1 MLGLHLAVFL
11 FGLAGLFSKF
21 LLVPAVVIVWGRTAF
36 AVMASSLYLAAR
48 RDRFELRSRVDGVRL
63 AIQGLVL
70 AFHWVAFFHSIQIS
84 SVAIGL
90 LSFATFPAFVL
101 LFEAM
106 LFGAKVRRIDALGV
120 GLLLCGVALIV
131 PQFSLTSDA
140 LWGVV
145 WGILSAVSFAA
156 LTLLNR
162 KLSGSYGAAQI
173 SLVQSAVAA
182 LVLTP
187 LVLGKLDELTV
198 REWWLLLCLGVFC
211 TALAHTLFI
220 HSLSK
225 VRAFVASIVVSLEPV
240 YGIAAAFVLLGEVP
254 AAREVV
260 GGAIIIGATVLI
272 ALSPSAKPS
281 Q

>member
-1 MLGLHLAVFL
+1 MLGLHIAVFL

-36 AVMASSLYLAAR
+36 AVIASSLYLIIR
-48 RDRFELRSRVDGVRL
+48 SERFELRSRTDAGRL

-101 LFEAM
+101 LFEAI
-106 LFGAKVRRIDALGV
+106 LFGAKVRRIDAFGV
-120 GLLLCGVALIV
+120 ALILCGVSLIV
-131 PQFSLTSDA
+131 PQFTLTSDA

-145 WGILSAVSFAA
+145 WGVLSAVSFAA

-162 KLSGSYGAAQI
+162 TLSSTYGAAHI
-173 SLVQSAVAA
+173 SLAQSGVAA

-187 LVLGKLDELTV
+187 LVLGELAGIGA

-220 HSLSK
+220 RSLGR

-254 AAREVV
+254 AARELL
-260 GGAIIIGATVLI
+260 GGAIIIGATVVI